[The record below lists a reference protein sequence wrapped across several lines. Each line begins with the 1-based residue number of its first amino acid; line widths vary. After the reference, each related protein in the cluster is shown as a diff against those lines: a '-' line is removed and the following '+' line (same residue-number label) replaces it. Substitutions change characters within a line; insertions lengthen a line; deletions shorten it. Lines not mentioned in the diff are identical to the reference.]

1 MALRGTCRA
10 SGLSPADRGGRRC
23 ARHVLRVRDGRR
35 GKRLRRDA
43 IRPRTGG
50 AARPRSGHDRFD
62 PRRAALDDTGS
73 SVGDRAWEAAT
84 PHAEPRAPHEGRT
97 RSDAVRMPGGRCAV
111 PGDGP
116 GRLQHRGLRDEHAGR
131 DRGAARDLAVVP
143 VDISSARVRARR
155 ADGGGPH
162 HSRSA
167 RRSCGPRARRPHAP
181 RFLAGRRGGVRGAS
195 ARHRD
200 SRRRGRSAARKLRGG
215 VVMDD
220 RERVWRAE
228 FPIADRGARVE
239 FVRSPDR
246 VRVPLEL
253 FERAVDE
260 RTAAVC
266 TGHVYFTT
274 GWIQDVRALAQI
286 CHRKGAVLVVD
297 AYQSIGAIPFDV
309 AASGVDYLVGGT
321 LKWLM
326 GGPGIAYLYAR
337 GTVAERARPSAV
349 GWWGVKEPFAF
360 DVEHLDYG
368 AGARRFEYGTPAV
381 AAIYAARAG
390 LELLA
395 EVGIETVRE
404 RHKLLSQRLVD
415 GALEQGWTIRC
426 PRDAEERTPIVT
438 LEHPDPTSAVTALRG
453 SGLICDTRPGLIR
466 LSPHYFN
473 TLEEMDR
480 ALALLEP
487 LRVAHAVA

>member
-1 MALRGTCRA
+1 MPNRSKGAPVSPPSIRRTRALNYFALCDSA
-10 SGLSPADRGGRRC
+10 
-23 ARHVLRVRDGRR
+23 VLRPDE
-35 GKRLRRDA
+35 
-43 IRPRTGG
+43 RTGALELG
-50 AARPRSGHDRFD
+50 CSAAMDERERAWRSEFPITDRFNY
-62 PRRAALDDTGS
+62 LNNCS
-73 SVGDRAWEAAT
+73 LT
-84 PHAEPRAPHEGRT
+84 PLH
-97 RSDAVRMPGGRCAV
+97 
-111 PGDGP
+111 
-116 GRLQHRGLRDEHAGR
+116 
-131 DRGAARDLAVVP
+131 
-143 VDISSARVRARR
+143 
-155 ADGGGPH
+155 
-162 HSRSA
+162 
-167 RRSCGPRARRPHAP
+167 
-181 RFLAGRRGGVRGAS
+181 
-195 ARHRD
+195 
-200 SRRRGRSAARKLRGG
+200 RRGRKAIERFASEWTEQGGRAWYDHWIGEYEALREDLAG
-215 VVMDD
+215 VLGASVNEIASTFDYAKRSKVVVSD
-220 RERVWRAE
+220 LD
-228 FPIADRGARVE
+228 FPTDGHAFLAVADRGARVE

-253 FERAVDE
+253 FERAVDD

-274 GWIQDVRALAQI
+274 GWIQDIRALAQI

-309 AASGVDYLVGGT
+309 ASSGVDYLVGGT

-326 GGPGIAYLYAR
+326 GGPGIAFLYAR
-337 GTVAERARPSAV
+337 GSVAERARPSAV

-368 AGARRFEYGTPAV
+368 TGARRFEYGTPAV

-390 LELLA
+390 LELVA
-395 EVGIETVRE
+395 EIGIEKVRE

-415 GALEQGWTIRC
+415 GALDQGWTIRC

-438 LEHPDPTSAVTALRG
+438 LEHADPAAAVTALRAAG
-453 SGLICDTRPGLIR
+453 VICDNRPGLIR